1 MSAIVIGPNPLL
13 RIGQMIIIIGRIRS
27 QPQQILKR
35 PHNILKVVITT
46 HIEKSALPVKR
57 HFTRARLV

>member
-27 QPQQILKR
+27 RPQ
-35 PHNILKVVITT
+35 NILKVVITT
-46 HIEKSALPVKR
+46 QFEKSALPVKR
-57 HFTRARLV
+57 HFTRASLV

>member
-35 PHNILKVVITT
+35 PQNVIKVVITT
-46 HIEKSALPVKR
+46 QLEKSALPVKR
-57 HFTRARLV
+57 HSTRASLI